1 MWRQITEYKWE
12 VEMDLGF
19 KGKVALVTGAGSQIG
34 FGKAIALLLA
44 KEGCDTVAITDINLD
59 DAKLTAEA
67 VKALGRKSIAIK
79 ADVTNQAEV
88 PAMVKKVI
96 DEYGKIDIL
105 INVAGGIM
113 GGGPLEEQ
121 NPEIWD
127 KDINL
132 NLYGTMLVSR
142 AVVPYMK
149 KRNYGVIVNIGS
161 GSTHQYG
168 PPHGVGMYAISKA
181 AVDVFTKQLATVE
194 ASNGIRVNCVAP
206 GPSPTNFIKA
216 PDKQAVI
223 DMLAK
228 QIPMGRGATQADIA
242 NAAVFFAS
250 DISGYITGQV
260 LHVSGGSVM

>member
-1 MWRQITEYKWE
+1 
-12 VEMDLGF
+12 MDLGF

-44 KEGCDTVAITDINLD
+44 KEGCDAVAITDINLD

-67 VKALGRKSIAIK
+67 VKTLGCKSIAVK

-88 PAMVKKVI
+88 QSMVKKVI

-121 NPEIWD
+121 NPEMWD

-132 NLYGTMLVSR
+132 NLYGTMLVSK

-194 ASNGIRVNCVAP
+194 ANNGIRVNCVAP

-216 PDKQAVI
+216 PDKQAVV

-228 QIPMGRGATQADIA
+228 TIPLGRGATPEDIA
-242 NAAVFFAS
+242 HATLYFAS
-250 DISGYITGQV
+250 DISGYVTGQV
-260 LHVSGGSVM
+260 LHISGGSVM